1 VGSNPTR
8 SAIHKAFLNIE
19 EGRLLSSS
27 ILSWEDVGRNRAAVA
42 DALKIGIRTGAS
54 IGHTRHQISYLVDKL
69 ELNTGS

>member
-1 VGSNPTR
+1 
-8 SAIHKAFLNIE
+8 
-19 EGRLLSSS
+19 LLSSS